1 MTKKLDTSNIS
12 AFAQKIGMVKDGMGT
27 PNPNAEMSSN
37 LPEATNADRAAHVSK
52 IPPRE
57 LRNKRFN
64 LLMSPSAFE
73 RLEILKER
81 TGRSVNDLIN
91 FAIDELLKGEG
102 L

>member
-12 AFAQKIGMVKDGMGT
+12 AFAQKIGMVKDGMGV
-27 PNPNAEMSSN
+27 PNAEMSSN
-37 LPEATNADRAAHVSK
+37 LQEAVNTERAAHISK

>member
-1 MTKKLDTSNIS
+1 MTKKLDTSSIN
-12 AFAQKIGMVKDGMGT
+12 AFAQKIGMVKDGVAT
-27 PNPNAEMSSN
+27 PGADISPS
-37 LPEATNADRAAHVSK
+37 PVEATSATRVSK
-52 IPPRE
+52 IPPKE

-73 RLEILKER
+73 RLEILRER

-91 FAIDELLKGEG
+91 FAIDALLKEEE